1 MSESPTRSAWE
12 TDASQHTPSKRQR
25 REAAAATPATPASP
39 PSLRQRGVSLA
50 RVAADVG
57 SLAAATSRHPRF
69 ASAELYGPL
78 LGAADAGA
86 AGAPW
91 LELAAAPRPGGDRVT
106 WLCVDVEMCERRSDG
121 ARFPLAVCAVALTW
135 EAAAGGVAA
144 AARTVVEGLVDPDCG
159 EALGWRSPD
168 YGDRL
173 AWKDEVH
180 GLAWADH
187 VAAPALLGLG
197 DVQRALAAAW
207 DDTTFLVGHKL
218 SADLRALRVRGDAL
232 RRRSIDT
239 VLLHWAPRAAAP
251 GLRALLADVPEGGAA
266 RAAAGLGARAEGP
279 AHDAGADVAATLVVA
294 LHDLLRCAAGLD
306 AGPSF
311 APRAAAAPRRPRA
324 TVDAP
329 ARLVGRV
336 IGKRG
341 AALAALRGAHP
352 AVDVDVDSDAAAGG
366 GSRVVVAGDDPAAVA
381 ACLDALAAR
390 VPDLAAAAGAAKR
403 DFLAKHAPPG
413 DRGAA

>member
-1 MSESPTRSAWE
+1 MSESPTRCAWE

-25 REAAAATPATPASP
+25 REAAAATPATPAAASP
-39 PSLRQRGVSLA
+39 LRQRGVSLA

-144 AARTVVEGLVDPDCG
+144 AARTVVEGRVDPDCG

-187 VAAPALLGLG
+187 VAAPALLALG

-207 DDTTFLVGHKL
+207 DAGQEKRAKFPTSKAPI
-218 SADLRALRVRGDAL
+218 SAVFHSFRLIFGRA
-232 RRRSIDT
+232 II
-239 VLLHWAPRAAAP
+239 PRN
-251 GLRALLADVPEGGAA
+251 GLEAWMLFPERAC
-266 RAAAGLGARAEGP
+266 AE
-279 AHDAGADVAATLVVA
+279 H
-294 LHDLLRCAAGLD
+294 
-306 AGPSF
+306 
-311 APRAAAAPRRPRA
+311 
-324 TVDAP
+324 
-329 ARLVGRV
+329 
-336 IGKRG
+336 
-341 AALAALRGAHP
+341 
-352 AVDVDVDSDAAAGG
+352 
-366 GSRVVVAGDDPAAVA
+366 SR
-381 ACLDALAAR
+381 
-390 VPDLAAAAGAAKR
+390 
-403 DFLAKHAPPG
+403 
-413 DRGAA
+413 